1 MTNAARFFL
10 LAAVVG
16 AAIDAGAQSTA
27 PTCYDGSPT
36 WQGLCVRDEPA
47 TRTGYVRADH
57 ADSEAMLIL
66 GLPANLR
73 ETSGSGETTAFRTPY
88 TCTRFTVNTNGKA
101 DTDIEHIVALAEAH
115 DSGLAPSLR
124 HALANDL
131 DNQTVADSTV
141 NRSQKGDKDAASWTP
156 TNNGGWFAERVI
168 LVKRKYG
175 LSVDTAEAE
184 ALKTLM
190 DGGART
196 LTCS

>member
-1 MTNAARFFL
+1 MTSVTRFVV

-57 ADSEAMLIL
+57 ADSEALLIL

-73 ETSGSGETTAFRTPY
+73 ETNDSGQTTAFKTPY
-88 TCTRFTVNTNGKA
+88 TCTRFTVTSSGKA
-101 DTDIEHIVALAEAH
+101 STDIEHIVALAEAH

-131 DNQTVADSTV
+131 DNLTLAVSTV
-141 NRSQKGDKDAASWTP
+141 NRSKSDKDAADWTP
-156 TNNGGWFAERVI
+156 TNNGGWFAQRVI

-190 DGGART
+190 DAGSGT